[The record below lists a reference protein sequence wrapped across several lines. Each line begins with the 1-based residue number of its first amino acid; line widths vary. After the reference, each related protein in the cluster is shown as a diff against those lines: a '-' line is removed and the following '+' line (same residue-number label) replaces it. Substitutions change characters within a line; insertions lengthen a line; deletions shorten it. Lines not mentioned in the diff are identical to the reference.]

1 MRFFVGNWVA
11 GGEGFGGPFGGGG
24 FGEPGGGGIGFR
36 GWERSEG
43 ESAKWEFAERARR
56 MRMVQ

>member
-1 MRFFVGNWVA
+1 MMIVIFSVVNVILFDFFFYLYFECIVVIC
-11 GGEGFGGPFGGGG
+11 E
-24 FGEPGGGGIGFR
+24 IGFR